1 MSFRVGFAMN
11 PVGPNSLIKNEAAEA
26 TISID
31 YYDPR
36 DYNPYYAAGLEIKV
50 LGGLFLRIGLENKFI
65 QFDDDHNDNMASSDL
80 TDKLD
85 KDNAHGYVSKTAFGF
100 GLSSI
105 MFPFI
110 PYNFTL
116 DYSVSDMGILGQV
129 ARLTFTIGL

>member
-1 MSFRVGFAMN
+1 M
-11 PVGPNSLIKNEAAEA
+11 
-26 TISID
+26 
-31 YYDPR
+31 
-36 DYNPYYAAGLEIKV
+36 
-50 LGGLFLRIGLENKFI
+50 GLENKFI
-65 QFDDDHNDNMASSDL
+65 QFNDDHNDNMASSDL

-100 GLSSI
+100 GLSST

-129 ARLTFTIGL
+129 TRLTFTIGL